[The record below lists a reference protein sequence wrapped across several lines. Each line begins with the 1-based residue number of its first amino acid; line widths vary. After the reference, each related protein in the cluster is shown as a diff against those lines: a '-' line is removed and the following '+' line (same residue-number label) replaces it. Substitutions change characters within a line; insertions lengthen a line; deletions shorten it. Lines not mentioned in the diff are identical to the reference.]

1 VKQIESQQFLLIS
14 LSNNI
19 FSATSHSYRQ
29 KTTNMRKSM
38 FSLLLLL
45 FVFHQLIFCQVADKR
60 FAGLDTTFDRI
71 LKDWKAAGFAV
82 AVVEKNK
89 IVYSKGAGFRDFE
102 KKLPVT
108 PNTLFAIGSCTKAFT
123 ASLIGLLEKDGKI
136 EYDKPVRDYLPEL
149 KFYNDAM
156 NDQVTVRDMM
166 CHRTGLPRHDYSWY
180 LFPTTRDSLIY
191 RIRYMEPTAGVR
203 EKWQYNNFMFLAQGV
218 LAEKLFGAKW
228 EQLVKEKFFDPL
240 GMKSSVFSV
249 KDMEKSS
256 DASLGYLVYK
266 DNLIFKMDYYNI
278 DAMGPAG
285 CINSSVNDMANWV
298 ITWINGGKFNDKE
311 IIPPQYVT
319 EAMSSQMTTGGALP
333 DKDNPDIH
341 LSNYGFGWSISSYR
355 GHYRVQHGGNIDGFS
370 AMTCFF
376 PSDSI
381 GIVILTNQNGST
393 VPAIVRNI
401 IADRLLKLTR
411 KDWNASLLAADRK
424 AKADA
429 KEANKNK
436 TAPPKTDG
444 QRTHPLKDYE
454 GLYANPGYGSIDIF
468 LRNDSLFGQVPGKLI
483 WFRHAWYD
491 VFNVFE
497 INKKFGIDTTEEST
511 PFQFQLSRAG
521 EINSV
526 EAEMQPGLKPI
537 QFTRTPKPAPVDAS
551 ELQKYVGDYELSGV
565 TAKVYI
571 KTDKLFVL
579 VPGQPEYETIPAG
592 NREFKLKVLSGYSIK
607 FDVNEKN
614 EVTGL
619 NFIQPNGTFKAKR
632 K

>member
-1 VKQIESQQFLLIS
+1 MRKPSLSFLLV
-14 LSNNI
+14 
-19 FSATSHSYRQ
+19 
-29 KTTNMRKSM
+29 
-38 FSLLLLL
+38 L
-45 FVFHQLIFCQVADKR
+45 FICQQPSFCQSVDKR
-60 FAGLDTTFDRI
+60 FAGLDTAFNRV

-102 KKLPVT
+102 KKIPVT

-123 ASLIGLLEKDGKI
+123 ASLIGLLEKDNKL

-149 KFYNDAM
+149 KFYTDAM

-166 CHRTGLPRHDYSWY
+166 CHRTGLPRHDFSWY

-191 RIRYMEPTAGVR
+191 RIRYMEPTAAVR

-218 LAEKLFGAKW
+218 LAEKLFGQKW
-228 EQLVKEKFFDPL
+228 EQLVKEKFFEPL
-240 GMKSSVFSV
+240 GMKSSNFSV
-249 KDMEKSS
+249 LDMEKNG
-256 DASLGYLVYK
+256 DASLGYMVFK
-266 DNLIFKMDYYNI
+266 DSVVMKMDYYNI

-285 CINSSVNDMANWV
+285 SINSSVNDMANWV
-298 ITWINGGKFNDKE
+298 ITWINGGKFNGKE
-311 IIPPQYVT
+311 ILPGQYVT
-319 EAMSSQMTTGGALP
+319 DAMSSQMTTGGALP
-333 DKDNPDIH
+333 DKETPDIH

-381 GIVILTNQNGST
+381 GIIVLTNQNGST

-401 IADRLLKLTR
+401 IADRMLNLPR
-411 KDWNASLLAADRK
+411 KDWNGNLLAADRK

-436 TAPPKTDG
+436 TAPTKIEG

-454 GLYANPGYGSIDIF
+454 GLYANPGYGTLDIF
-468 LRNDSLFGQVPGKLI
+468 SRNDSLFAKVSNKNF
-483 WFRHAWYD
+483 WFKHAHYD

-497 INKKFGIDTTEEST
+497 IDKKLGIDTTDDNT
-511 PFQFQLSRAG
+511 AFQFQMNRAG
-521 EINSV
+521 EITWV
-526 EAEMQPGLKPI
+526 EAELQPGLKPL
-537 QFTRTPKPAPVDAS
+537 QFMKTPKAAPVDSAQ
-551 ELQKYVGDYELSGV
+551 LKKYEGEYELGGV
-565 TAKVYI
+565 TAKVYL
-571 KTDKLFVL
+571 KSNVL
-579 VPGQPEYETIPAG
+579 YVFVPGQQEYETIPTG
-592 NREFKLKVLSGYSIK
+592 NHEFKLKVLSGYSLK
-607 FDVNEKN
+607 FEVNDKG
-614 EVTGL
+614 EVTAL

>member
-1 VKQIESQQFLLIS
+1 MRKPSFSFLLVLFIGQQ
-14 LSNNI
+14 
-19 FSATSHSYRQ
+19 TS
-29 KTTNMRKSM
+29 
-38 FSLLLLL
+38 
-45 FVFHQLIFCQVADKR
+45 FCQSVDKR
-60 FAGLDTTFDRI
+60 FAGLDTAFNRV

-102 KKLPVT
+102 KKIPVT

-123 ASLIGLLEKDGKI
+123 ASLVGLLEKDNKL

-149 KFYNDAM
+149 KFYTDAM

-166 CHRTGLPRHDYSWY
+166 CHRTGLPRHDFSWY

-191 RIRYMEPTAGVR
+191 RIRYMEPTAAVR

-218 LAEKLFGAKW
+218 LAEKLFGQKW
-228 EQLVKEKFFDPL
+228 EQLVKEKFFEPL
-240 GMKSSVFSV
+240 GMKSSNFSV
-249 KDMEKSS
+249 LDMEKNG
-256 DASLGYLVYK
+256 DASLGYMVFK
-266 DNLIFKMDYYNI
+266 DSVVMKMDYYNI

-285 CINSSVNDMANWV
+285 SINSSVNDMANWV
-298 ITWINGGKFNDKE
+298 ITWINGGKFNGKE
-311 IIPPQYVT
+311 ILPGQYVT

-333 DKDNPDIH
+333 DKETPDIH

-381 GIVILTNQNGST
+381 GIIVLTNQNGST

-401 IADRLLKLTR
+401 IADRMLNLPR
-411 KDWNASLLAADRK
+411 KDWNGNLLAADRK

-436 TAPPKTDG
+436 TAPTKIEG

-454 GLYANPGYGSIDIF
+454 GLYAHPGYGTLDIF
-468 LRNDSLFGQVPGKLI
+468 SRNDSLFAKVSNKNF
-483 WFRHAWYD
+483 WFKHAHYD

-497 INKKFGIDTTEEST
+497 IDKKLGIDTTDDNT
-511 PFQFQLSRAG
+511 AFQFQMNKAG
-521 EINSV
+521 EITWV
-526 EAEMQPGLKPI
+526 EAELQPGLKPL
-537 QFTRTPKPAPVDAS
+537 QFMKTPKAAPVDSAQ
-551 ELQKYVGDYELSGV
+551 LKKYEGEYELGGV
-565 TAKVYI
+565 TAKVYL
-571 KTDKLFVL
+571 KSNVL
-579 VPGQPEYETIPAG
+579 YVFVPGQPEYETIPAG
-592 NREFKLKVLSGYSIK
+592 NHEFKLKVLPGYSVK
-607 FDVNEKN
+607 FEVNDKG
-614 EVTGL
+614 EVTAL

>member
-1 VKQIESQQFLLIS
+1 
-14 LSNNI
+14 
-19 FSATSHSYRQ
+19 
-29 KTTNMRKSM
+29 
-38 FSLLLLL
+38 
-45 FVFHQLIFCQVADKR
+45 
-60 FAGLDTTFDRI
+60 LDTAFNRV

-102 KKLPVT
+102 KKIPVT

-123 ASLIGLLEKDGKI
+123 ASLIGLLEKDNKL

-149 KFYNDAM
+149 KFYTDAM

-166 CHRTGLPRHDYSWY
+166 CHRTGLPRHDFSWY

-191 RIRYMEPTAGVR
+191 RIRYMEPTAAVR

-218 LAEKLFGAKW
+218 LAEKLFGQKW
-228 EQLVKEKFFDPL
+228 EQLVKEKFFEPL
-240 GMKSSVFSV
+240 GMKSSNFSV
-249 KDMEKSS
+249 LDMEKNG
-256 DASLGYLVYK
+256 DASLGYMVFK
-266 DNLIFKMDYYNI
+266 DSVVMKMDYYNI

-285 CINSSVNDMANWV
+285 SINSSVNDMANWV
-298 ITWINGGKFNDKE
+298 ITWINGGKFNGKE
-311 IIPPQYVT
+311 ILPGQYVT
-319 EAMSSQMTTGGALP
+319 DAMSSQMTTGGALP
-333 DKDNPDIH
+333 DKETPDIH

-381 GIVILTNQNGST
+381 GIIVLTNQNGST

-401 IADRLLKLTR
+401 IADRMLNLPR
-411 KDWNASLLAADRK
+411 KDWNGNLLAADRK

-436 TAPPKTDG
+436 TAPTKIEG

-454 GLYANPGYGSIDIF
+454 GLYAHPGYGTLDIF
-468 LRNDSLFGQVPGKLI
+468 SRNDSLFAKVSNKNF
-483 WFRHAWYD
+483 WFKHAHYD

-497 INKKFGIDTTEEST
+497 IDKKLGIDTTDDNT
-511 PFQFQLSRAG
+511 AFQFQMNRAG
-521 EINSV
+521 EITWV
-526 EAEMQPGLKPI
+526 EAELQPGLKPL
-537 QFTRTPKPAPVDAS
+537 QFMKTPKAAPVDSAQ
-551 ELQKYVGDYELSGV
+551 LKKYEGEYELGGV
-565 TAKVYI
+565 TAKVYL
-571 KTDKLFVL
+571 KSNVL
-579 VPGQPEYETIPAG
+579 YVFVPGQPEYETIPTG
-592 NREFKLKVLSGYSIK
+592 NHEFKLKVLSGYSVK
-607 FDVNEKN
+607 FEVNDKG
-614 EVTGL
+614 EVNAL